1 MSTPYT
7 IKSICRM
14 CHGGCGALIHVKDGK
29 AVKVEGDPS
38 HPVSRGYMCAKGLAS
53 LQLAYHPSRLRH
65 PLRRVG
71 RRGEGKWLRV
81 SWEEAL
87 EDIAHR
93 LLEVKERYGAEAVV
107 FAHGTNREYLHM
119 VYRLAHAFG
128 SPNITS
134 PGYVCYY
141 PRVAASIITCGG
153 LPIADYEG
161 NPRCIMVW
169 GCNPIH
175 TSPDEYCA
183 SQILRALENEPRLI
197 VVDPRETW
205 LASKADLWLQLRPG
219 TDAALALGMLNVL
232 IEEELYDRDFVEKWT
247 VGFDKL
253 VDRVKPYTPAKVEEV
268 TWVPAD
274 KVKEAARLYASTKPA
289 CIHWGVKIEQ
299 NLNCT
304 STIRALVALMAITG
318 NLDVPGGNVLHSPPP
333 VARFTEFML
342 VHALPEEQR
351 RKRLGGMHRLA
362 SMGSVVPPMHVV
374 KAILT
379 GEPYPV
385 KAMVVFG
392 SNPLLTWPNSKL
404 VKEAL
409 LKLDFL
415 VVVDLFMTPT
425 AELANYVLPAA
436 SWLEID
442 DVAFYFYRAG
452 YVMARRKAIEVE
464 ECWSDHKIIIEL
476 AKRLGLRQAFWD
488 SVEEY
493 LDYVLAPS
501 GMKWKEFAE
510 VGFLRAPLRYRK
522 YEEEGFKTPSGK
534 VELHSSILESWG
546 FDPLP
551 SYVEPP
557 ETPYS
562 RPDLA
567 EKYPLILT
575 TGARSPY
582 FFHSEYRQLSSLREL
597 QPDPQVE
604 IHPETAA
611 ALGIKDG
618 DWVWI
623 EAPRGRIKQRAK
635 LTRGIHPKVVSAQ
648 HGWWFPEEPGPEHG
662 CFKSNVNVLTSSDP
676 PFDPCVGASILNSL
690 LCRVYKVKEE

>member
-93 LLEVKERYGAEAVV
+93 LLEIKERYGAEAVV

-425 AELANYVLPAA
+425 AELADYVLPAA

-510 VGFLRAPLRYRK
+510 VGFLQAPLRYRK

-534 VELHSSILESWG
+534 VELYSSILESWG

-611 ALGIKDG
+611 ALDIKDG

>member
-425 AELANYVLPAA
+425 AELADYVLPAA

-510 VGFLRAPLRYRK
+510 VGFLQAPLRYRK

-534 VELHSSILESWG
+534 VELYSSILESWG

-611 ALGIKDG
+611 ALDIKDG

>member
-1 MSTPYT
+1 
-7 IKSICRM
+7 
-14 CHGGCGALIHVKDGK
+14 
-29 AVKVEGDPS
+29 
-38 HPVSRGYMCAKGLAS
+38 
-53 LQLAYHPSRLRH
+53 
-65 PLRRVG
+65 
-71 RRGEGKWLRV
+71 
-81 SWEEAL
+81 
-87 EDIAHR
+87 
-93 LLEVKERYGAEAVV
+93 
-107 FAHGTNREYLHM
+107 
-119 VYRLAHAFG
+119 
-128 SPNITS
+128 
-134 PGYVCYY
+134 
-141 PRVAASIITCGG
+141 
-153 LPIADYEG
+153 
-161 NPRCIMVW
+161 
-169 GCNPIH
+169 
-175 TSPDEYCA
+175 
-183 SQILRALENEPRLI
+183 
-197 VVDPRETW
+197 
-205 LASKADLWLQLRPG
+205 
-219 TDAALALGMLNVL
+219 
-232 IEEELYDRDFVEKWT
+232 
-247 VGFDKL
+247 
-253 VDRVKPYTPAKVEEV
+253 
-268 TWVPAD
+268 
-274 KVKEAARLYASTKPA
+274 
-289 CIHWGVKIEQ
+289 
-299 NLNCT
+299 
-304 STIRALVALMAITG
+304 
-318 NLDVPGGNVLHSPPP
+318 
-333 VARFTEFML
+333 
-342 VHALPEEQR
+342 
-351 RKRLGGMHRLA
+351 
-362 SMGSVVPPMHVV
+362 MHVV

-425 AELANYVLPAA
+425 AELADYVLPAA